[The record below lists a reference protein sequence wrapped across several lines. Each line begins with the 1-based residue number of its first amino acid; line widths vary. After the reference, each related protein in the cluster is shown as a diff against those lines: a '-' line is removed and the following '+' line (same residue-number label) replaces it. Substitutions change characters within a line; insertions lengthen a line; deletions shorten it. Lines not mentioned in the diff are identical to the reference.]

1 MKNIL
6 GFLLSLSLSL
16 VLCSPLL
23 AQYDYEQAR
32 IQTRLIT
39 TSGSAEVRVAP
50 SRVVLTFGVE
60 TFNPDLAVAK
70 RDNDSRTSAI
80 IALAKELGVEPKDVQ
95 TDYIFVEPEYQYV
108 GNSETRA
115 KKLMHYLV
123 RKTVVVLLRDTT
135 KFENILSGALERG
148 ATHILRVRFEVDN
161 LKQHRDKARSDAI
174 RAARDKAQALAGEL
188 GAKRGRVMNI
198 QDYGSYDPALYYGTS
213 WNREYDGG
221 GGGQTQVSSQNNAPV
236 SDSRRRAGARTNAN
250 QRANRRFLRTAIKPP
265 RVNAASPTKQLT
277 RGESIFA
284 LVNIARET

>member
-1 MKNIL
+1 MKNIFE
-6 GFLLSLSLSL
+6 FLLSLSLSL

-39 TSGSAEVRVAP
+39 TSGSAEIRVAP

-80 IALAKELGVEPKDVQ
+80 IALAKELGVAPKDVQ

-188 GAKRGRVMNI
+188 GAKLGRVMNI

-221 GGGQTQVSSQNNAPV
+221 GGQTQVSSQSNAPV
-236 SDSRRRAGARTNAN
+236 S
-250 QRANRRFLRTAIKPP
+250 
-265 RVNAASPTKQLT
+265 PTV
-277 RGESIFA
+277 GDA
-284 LVNIARET
+284 LALGQMRISAQIVVSFELQ